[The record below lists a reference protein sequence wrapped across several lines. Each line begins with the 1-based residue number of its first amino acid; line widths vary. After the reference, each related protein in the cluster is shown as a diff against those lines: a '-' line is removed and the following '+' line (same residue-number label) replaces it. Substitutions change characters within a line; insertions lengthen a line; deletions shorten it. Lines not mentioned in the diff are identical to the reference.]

1 MKNTDDEILVDLSR
15 KGDRTALDE
24 LSERYMKYAE
34 KKAFAFLNRGM
45 EYDDIVQTAMLG
57 FLSALYSY
65 NGENGVKFVTFVSR
79 CMDNAVL
86 NSIEH
91 INARKR
97 NPGQAVLSYE
107 EADLSYL
114 IGEGPEEE
122 FFSKER
128 LKAVFRAIDTVL
140 NEYEKKVIL
149 LYIQGYTYRE
159 IADISETDYK
169 KVDKAMQSL
178 RKKLRDAVQ

>member
-1 MKNTDDEILVDLSR
+1 MNNTEDEILVSLSR
-15 KGDRTALDE
+15 GGDKNALDE
-24 LSERYMKYAE
+24 LTGRYMKYAE

-45 EYDDIVQTAMLG
+45 EYD
-57 FLSALYSY
+57 
-65 NGENGVKFVTFVSR
+65 ENVKFSTYVSK
-79 CMDNAVL
+79 CMDNAVI

-91 INARKR
+91 LNAKKR
-97 NPGQAVLSYE
+97 NPGRSVLSYE

-114 IGEGPEEE
+114 IGAGPEEE
-122 FFSKER
+122 FFSKESLR
-128 LKAVFRAIDTVL
+128 AVFKAINTVL

-149 LYIQGYTYRE
+149 LYIEGYTYRE
-159 IADISETDYK
+159 IADITKTDYN